1 MGLLRYG
8 VWLNGGIGLWG
19 LSDGGVVAAQIAREP
34 EQPEGVNDPFR
45 GVEVIPLR
53 SVSKI
58 ARVGVMEIMVPL
70 AETDEGDQPAIAAA
84 VFRTVGLRS
93 HHVAE

>member
-8 VWLNGGIGLWG
+8 VWLNGGIGLCG

-58 ARVGVMEIMVPL
+58 ARVGVMKVMITL
-70 AETDEGDQPAIAAA
+70 TETDEGDQPAIATA
-84 VFRTVGLRS
+84 VLRAVGLCP
-93 HHVAE
+93 HHMTE